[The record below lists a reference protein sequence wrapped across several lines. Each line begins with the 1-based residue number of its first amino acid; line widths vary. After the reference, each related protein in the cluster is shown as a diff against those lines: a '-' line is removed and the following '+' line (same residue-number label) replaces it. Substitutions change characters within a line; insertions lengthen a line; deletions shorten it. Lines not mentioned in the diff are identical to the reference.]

1 VLEQVL
7 REWKRAEGNTADGLV
22 FGPQQWRRL
31 FESAKKL
38 AGLGK
43 DVVFHSLRHT
53 YISRLVM
60 AGVDIR
66 TVQELAGHRT
76 ITMTMR
82 YAHLGPEHKKR
93 AVARLD
99 AEVTA
104 NLTTVD
110 FGAVRMSAVS
120 AAT

>member
-1 VLEQVL
+1 MGSTY
-7 REWKRAEGNTADGLV
+7 RRGASANKADGLV
-22 FGPQQWRRL
+22 FGPQQWRKA
-31 FESAKKL
+31 FEGAKKL

-43 DVVFHSLRHT
+43 DVVFDCLRYT

-82 YAHLGPEHKKR
+82 YAHLGPEHKER

-110 FGAVRMSAVS
+110 FGAIRM
-120 AAT
+120 AAGSPSR